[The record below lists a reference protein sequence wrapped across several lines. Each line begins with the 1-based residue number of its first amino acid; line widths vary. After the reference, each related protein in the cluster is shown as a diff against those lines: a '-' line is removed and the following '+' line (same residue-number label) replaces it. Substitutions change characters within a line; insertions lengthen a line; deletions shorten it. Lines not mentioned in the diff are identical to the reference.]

1 MKVELI
7 KTEGNKVSFKLTVDN
22 DKFESAIVKAYNK
35 NKGKYNIPG
44 FRKGKAPRK
53 IIEANYGKGVFYS
66 DAIDILFPEVYP
78 SAIDELKID
87 PIDMP
92 SIDIE
97 EISKDNGLVILVDVE
112 VKPTFELGE
121 YKGVEVEKVEETVNE
136 DVVTAKLEEMR
147 EKASRL
153 VSVEREIV
161 NGDTANIDFE
171 GFDGEVA
178 FEGGKGENYDLV
190 IGSGSFIPGFE
201 EQLVGKKVGEE
212 VEVNVTFPEE
222 YHAENLAG
230 KPVVFKVKVN
240 DVKVKELPELNDEF
254 AADTTEFNTLEELTA
269 DVRAKAEAD
278 GEVAFEGG
286 KGENYDL
293 VIGSGSFI
301 PGFEEQLV
309 GKKVGEEVEVNVT
322 FPEEYHA
329 ENLAGKPV
337 VFKVKV
343 NDVKVKELPELND
356 EFAADTTEFNTL
368 EELTADVRAKAE
380 AEVAE
385 AAKNELRNRVIEKV
399 VENTTV
405 EVPEAMVKN
414 EIENQLMELNYQLQ
428 YQGFGMEQ
436 FLQMTGK
443 TMEEFKAEF
452 TTNRR
457 EEAVKNVK
465 TSLVIEAIAKAEGVE
480 VSEEE
485 VNAEVEKMAAAYN
498 MTVEQVKEA
507 LRPNDLKDM
516 EGQLKIRKT
525 IDLLVDSAKI
535 A

>member
-7 KTEGNKVSFKLTVDN
+7 KQEGNKVSFKLTVDN
-22 DKFESAIVKAYNK
+22 DKFESAVVKAYNK

-53 IIEANYGKGVFYS
+53 VIETHYGKGVFYS
-66 DAIDILFPEVYP
+66 DAIDIVFPEVYP
-78 SAIDELKID
+78 AAIDELKID
-87 PIDMP
+87 PIEVP
-92 SIDIE
+92 SIDVE
-97 EISKDNGLVILVDVE
+97 EISKDNGLVLLVDVE
-112 VKPTFELGE
+112 VKPEFQLGD
-121 YKGVEVEKVEETVNE
+121 YKGVEVEKVEDTLNE
-136 DVVTAKLEEMR
+136 DVVNAKLEEMR
-147 EKASRL
+147 EKNSRL
-153 VSVEREIV
+153 VSVEREIA

-201 EQLVGKKVGEE
+201 DQLVGKKAGEE

-254 AADTTEFNTLEELTA
+254 AADTTEFNTLEELRA

-278 GEVAFEGG
+278 
-286 KGENYDL
+286 
-293 VIGSGSFI
+293 
-301 PGFEEQLV
+301 
-309 GKKVGEEVEVNVT
+309 
-322 FPEEYHA
+322 
-329 ENLAGKPV
+329 
-337 VFKVKV
+337 
-343 NDVKVKELPELND
+343 
-356 EFAADTTEFNTL
+356 
-368 EELTADVRAKAE
+368 AK
-380 AEVAE
+380 E

-399 VENTTV
+399 VANTEV
-405 EVPEAMVKN
+405 EVPEAMIKH
-414 EIENQLMELNYQLQ
+414 EIENQMMELNYQLQ

-452 TTNRR
+452 AASRR
-457 EEAVKNVK
+457 EEALRNVK
-465 TSLVIEAIAKAEGVE
+465 TSLVIEAIAKAENVE

-485 VNAEVEKMAAAYN
+485 VNSEVQKMADAYK

-525 IDLLVDSAKI
+525 IDLLVENAKI

>member
-7 KTEGNKVSFKLTVDN
+7 KQEGTKVSFKLTVDN
-22 DKFESAIVKAYNK
+22 EKFESAIVKAYNK

-53 IIEANYGKGVFYS
+53 VIETHYGKGVFYS
-66 DAIDILFPEVYP
+66 DAIDIVVPEVYP
-78 SAIDELKID
+78 AAIDELKID

-92 SIDIE
+92 SIDVE
-97 EISKDNGLVILVDVE
+97 EISKDNGLVLLVDVE
-112 VKPTFELGE
+112 VKPEFQLGD
-121 YKGVEVEKVEETVNE
+121 YKGVEVEKVDETVNE
-136 DVVTAKLEEMR
+136 DVVNAKLDEMR
-147 EKASRL
+147 EKGSRL
-153 VSVEREIV
+153 VSVEREIA

-201 EQLVGKKVGEE
+201 DQLVGKKAGEE

-254 AADTTEFNTLEELTA
+254 AADTTEFNTLEELRA

-278 GEVAFEGG
+278 
-286 KGENYDL
+286 
-293 VIGSGSFI
+293 
-301 PGFEEQLV
+301 
-309 GKKVGEEVEVNVT
+309 
-322 FPEEYHA
+322 
-329 ENLAGKPV
+329 
-337 VFKVKV
+337 
-343 NDVKVKELPELND
+343 
-356 EFAADTTEFNTL
+356 
-368 EELTADVRAKAE
+368 AK
-380 AEVAE
+380 E

-399 VENTTV
+399 VANTEV
-405 EVPEAMVKN
+405 EVPEAMIKH
-414 EIENQLMELNYQLQ
+414 EIENQMMELNYQLQ

-452 TTNRR
+452 AASRR
-457 EEAVKNVK
+457 EEALRNVK

-480 VSEEE
+480 VNEEE
-485 VNAEVEKMAAAYN
+485 VNAEVQKMADAYN
-498 MTVEQVKEA
+498 MTVEQVKGA
-507 LRPNDLKDM
+507 LRATDLKDM

-525 IDLLVDSAKI
+525 IDLLVENAKI

>member
-7 KTEGNKVSFKLTVDN
+7 KQEGNKVSFKLTVDN
-22 DKFESAIVKAYNK
+22 DKFESAVVKAYNK

-53 IIEANYGKGVFYS
+53 VIETHYGKGVFYS
-66 DAIDILFPEVYP
+66 DAIDLVFPEVYP
-78 SAIDELKID
+78 AAIDELKID

-92 SIDIE
+92 SIDVE
-97 EISKDNGLVILVDVE
+97 EISKENGLVLLVDVE
-112 VKPTFELGE
+112 VKPEFQLGE
-121 YKGVEVEKVEETVNE
+121 YKGVEVEKVEETLNE
-136 DVVTAKLEEMR
+136 DVVNAKLEEMR
-147 EKASRL
+147 EKNSRL
-153 VSVEREIV
+153 VSVEREIA

-178 FEGGKGENYDLV
+178 FEGGKGENYNLV

-201 EQLVGKKVGEE
+201 EQLVGKKAGEE

-254 AADTTEFNTLEELTA
+254 AADTTEFNTLEELRA

-278 GEVAFEGG
+278 
-286 KGENYDL
+286 
-293 VIGSGSFI
+293 
-301 PGFEEQLV
+301 
-309 GKKVGEEVEVNVT
+309 
-322 FPEEYHA
+322 
-329 ENLAGKPV
+329 
-337 VFKVKV
+337 
-343 NDVKVKELPELND
+343 
-356 EFAADTTEFNTL
+356 
-368 EELTADVRAKAE
+368 AK
-380 AEVAE
+380 E

-399 VENTTV
+399 VANTEV
-405 EVPEAMVKN
+405 EVPEAMIKH
-414 EIENQLMELNYQLQ
+414 EIENQMMELNYQLQ

-436 FLQMTGK
+436 FLKMTGK

-452 TTNRR
+452 AASRR
-457 EEAVKNVK
+457 EEALRNVK

-480 VSEEE
+480 VNEEE
-485 VNAEVEKMAAAYN
+485 VNAEVQKMADAYN
-498 MTVEQVKEA
+498 MTVEQVKGA
-507 LRPNDLKDM
+507 LRATDLKDM

-525 IDLLVDSAKI
+525 IDLLVENAKI

>member
-7 KTEGNKVSFKLTVDN
+7 KQEGTKVSFKLTVDN
-22 DKFESAIVKAYNK
+22 EKFESAIVKAYNK

-53 IIEANYGKGVFYS
+53 VIETHYGKGVFYS
-66 DAIDILFPEVYP
+66 DAIDIVFPEVYP
-78 SAIDELKID
+78 AAIDELKID

-92 SIDIE
+92 SIDVE
-97 EISKDNGLVILVDVE
+97 EISKDNGLVLLVDVE
-112 VKPTFELGE
+112 VKPEFQLGD
-121 YKGVEVEKVEETVNE
+121 YKGVEVEKVDETVNE
-136 DVVTAKLEEMR
+136 DVVNAKLDEMR
-147 EKASRL
+147 EKGSRL
-153 VSVEREIV
+153 VSVEREIA

-178 FEGGKGENYDLV
+178 FEGGKGEKYDLV

-201 EQLVGKKVGEE
+201 DQLVGKKAGEE

-254 AADTTEFNTLEELTA
+254 AADTTEFNTLEELRA

-278 GEVAFEGG
+278 
-286 KGENYDL
+286 
-293 VIGSGSFI
+293 
-301 PGFEEQLV
+301 
-309 GKKVGEEVEVNVT
+309 
-322 FPEEYHA
+322 
-329 ENLAGKPV
+329 
-337 VFKVKV
+337 
-343 NDVKVKELPELND
+343 
-356 EFAADTTEFNTL
+356 
-368 EELTADVRAKAE
+368 AK
-380 AEVAE
+380 E

-399 VENTTV
+399 VANTEV
-405 EVPEAMVKN
+405 EVPEAMVKH
-414 EIENQLMELNYQLQ
+414 EIDNQMMELNYQLQ

-452 TTNRR
+452 AASRR
-457 EEAVKNVK
+457 EEALRNVK

-480 VSEEE
+480 VNEEE
-485 VNAEVEKMAAAYN
+485 VNAEVQKMADAYN
-498 MTVEQVKEA
+498 MTVEQVKGA
-507 LRPNDLKDM
+507 LRATDLKDM

-525 IDLLVDSAKI
+525 IDLLVENAKI

>member
-53 IIEANYGKGVFYS
+53 IIETNYGKGVFYS

-87 PIDMP
+87 PIDAP

-97 EISKDNGLVILVDVE
+97 EISKDNGLVILIDVE
-112 VKPTFELGE
+112 VKPSFELGE
-121 YKGVEVEKVEETVNE
+121 YKGVEVEKVEETINE
-136 DVVTAKLEEMR
+136 DAVTAKLEEMR
-147 EKASRL
+147 EKGSRL
-153 VSVEREIV
+153 VSVEREIA
-161 NGDTANIDFE
+161 NGDTVNIDFE

-212 VEVNVTFPEE
+212 LEVNVTFPEE

-269 DVRAKAEAD
+269 DVKAKVEAEA
-278 GEVAFEGG
+278 
-286 KGENYDL
+286 
-293 VIGSGSFI
+293 
-301 PGFEEQLV
+301 
-309 GKKVGEEVEVNVT
+309 
-322 FPEEYHA
+322 
-329 ENLAGKPV
+329 
-337 VFKVKV
+337 
-343 NDVKVKELPELND
+343 
-356 EFAADTTEFNTL
+356 
-368 EELTADVRAKAE
+368 
-380 AEVAE
+380 AE

-399 VENTTV
+399 VANTEV

-414 EIENQLMELNYQLQ
+414 EIENQMMELNYQLQ

-452 TTNRR
+452 TANRR
-457 EEAVKNVK
+457 DEAVKNVK
-465 TSLVIEAIAKAEGVE
+465 TSLVIEAIAKAEDVQ

-485 VNAEVEKMAAAYN
+485 VDAEVQKMAEAYN

-507 LRPNDLKDM
+507 LRPTDLKDM

>member
-53 IIEANYGKGVFYS
+53 IIETNYGKGVFYS

-153 VSVEREIV
+153 VSVEREIA

-278 GEVAFEGG
+278 A
-286 KGENYDL
+286 
-293 VIGSGSFI
+293 
-301 PGFEEQLV
+301 
-309 GKKVGEEVEVNVT
+309 
-322 FPEEYHA
+322 
-329 ENLAGKPV
+329 
-337 VFKVKV
+337 
-343 NDVKVKELPELND
+343 
-356 EFAADTTEFNTL
+356 
-368 EELTADVRAKAE
+368 
-380 AEVAE
+380 AE

-405 EVPEAMVKN
+405 EVPEAMIKN

>member
-7 KTEGNKVSFKLTVDN
+7 KQEGTKVSFKLIVDN
-22 DKFESAIVKAYNK
+22 EKFESAIVKAYNK

-53 IIEANYGKGVFYS
+53 VIETHYGKGVFYS
-66 DAIDILFPEVYP
+66 DAIDIVFPEVYP
-78 SAIDELKID
+78 AAIDELKID

-92 SIDIE
+92 SIDVE
-97 EISKDNGLVILVDVE
+97 EISKDNGLVLLVDVE
-112 VKPTFELGE
+112 VKPEFQLGD
-121 YKGVEVEKVEETVNE
+121 YKGVEVEKVDETVNE
-136 DVVTAKLEEMR
+136 DVVNAKLDEMR
-147 EKASRL
+147 EKGSRL
-153 VSVEREIV
+153 VSVEREIA

-171 GFDGEVA
+171 GFDGDVA

-201 EQLVGKKVGEE
+201 DQLVGKKAGEE

-254 AADTTEFNTLEELTA
+254 AADTTEFNTLEELRA

-278 GEVAFEGG
+278 
-286 KGENYDL
+286 
-293 VIGSGSFI
+293 
-301 PGFEEQLV
+301 
-309 GKKVGEEVEVNVT
+309 
-322 FPEEYHA
+322 
-329 ENLAGKPV
+329 
-337 VFKVKV
+337 
-343 NDVKVKELPELND
+343 
-356 EFAADTTEFNTL
+356 
-368 EELTADVRAKAE
+368 AK
-380 AEVAE
+380 E

-399 VENTTV
+399 VANTEV
-405 EVPEAMVKN
+405 EVPEAMIKH
-414 EIENQLMELNYQLQ
+414 EIENQMMELNYQLQ

-443 TMEEFKAEF
+443 TMEEFKSEF
-452 TTNRR
+452 AASRR
-457 EEAVKNVK
+457 EEAVRNVK

-480 VSEEE
+480 VNEEE
-485 VNAEVEKMAAAYN
+485 VNAEVQKMADAYK
-498 MTVEQVKEA
+498 MTAEQVKEA

-525 IDLLVDSAKI
+525 IDLLVENAKI

>member
-53 IIEANYGKGVFYS
+53 IIETNYGKGVFYS

-87 PIDMP
+87 PIDAP

-112 VKPTFELGE
+112 VKPSFELGE
-121 YKGVEVEKVEETVNE
+121 YKGVEVEKVEETINE
-136 DVVTAKLEEMR
+136 DAVTAKLEEMR
-147 EKASRL
+147 EKGSRL
-153 VSVEREIV
+153 VSVEREIA
-161 NGDTANIDFE
+161 NGDTVNIDFE

-178 FEGGKGENYDLV
+178 FEGGKGENYELV

-212 VEVNVTFPEE
+212 LEVNVTFPEE

-269 DVRAKAEAD
+269 DVKAKVEAEA
-278 GEVAFEGG
+278 
-286 KGENYDL
+286 
-293 VIGSGSFI
+293 
-301 PGFEEQLV
+301 
-309 GKKVGEEVEVNVT
+309 
-322 FPEEYHA
+322 
-329 ENLAGKPV
+329 
-337 VFKVKV
+337 
-343 NDVKVKELPELND
+343 
-356 EFAADTTEFNTL
+356 
-368 EELTADVRAKAE
+368 
-380 AEVAE
+380 AE

-399 VENTTV
+399 VANTEV

-414 EIENQLMELNYQLQ
+414 EIENQMMELNYQLQ

-452 TTNRR
+452 TANRR
-457 EEAVKNVK
+457 DEAVKNVK
-465 TSLVIEAIAKAEGVE
+465 TSLVIEAIAKAEDVQ
-480 VSEEE
+480 VNEEE
-485 VNAEVEKMAAAYN
+485 VDAEVQKMAEAYN

-507 LRPNDLKDM
+507 LRPTDLKDM

>member
-147 EKASRL
+147 EKSSRL
-153 VSVEREIV
+153 VSVEREIA

-171 GFDGEVA
+171 GFDGDVA

-201 EQLVGKKVGEE
+201 EQLVGKKAGEE

-254 AADTTEFNTLEELTA
+254 AADTTEFNTLEELRA

-278 GEVAFEGG
+278 A
-286 KGENYDL
+286 
-293 VIGSGSFI
+293 
-301 PGFEEQLV
+301 
-309 GKKVGEEVEVNVT
+309 
-322 FPEEYHA
+322 
-329 ENLAGKPV
+329 
-337 VFKVKV
+337 
-343 NDVKVKELPELND
+343 
-356 EFAADTTEFNTL
+356 
-368 EELTADVRAKAE
+368 
-380 AEVAE
+380 AEV
-385 AAKNELRNRVIEKV
+385 AKNELRNRVIEKV

-405 EVPEAMVKN
+405 EVPEVMVKH
-414 EIENQLMELNYQLQ
+414 EIENQMMELNYQLQ

-485 VNAEVEKMAAAYN
+485 VNAEVEKMATAYN

>member
-7 KTEGNKVSFKLTVDN
+7 KQEGTKVSFKLTVDN
-22 DKFESAIVKAYNK
+22 EKFESAIVKAYNK

-53 IIEANYGKGVFYS
+53 VIETHYGKGVFYS
-66 DAIDILFPEVYP
+66 DAIDIVFPEVYP
-78 SAIDELKID
+78 AAIDELKID

-92 SIDIE
+92 SIDVE
-97 EISKDNGLVILVDVE
+97 EISKDNGLVLLVDVE
-112 VKPTFELGE
+112 VKPEFQLGD
-121 YKGVEVEKVEETVNE
+121 YKGVEVEKVDETVNE
-136 DVVTAKLEEMR
+136 DVVNAKLDEMR
-147 EKASRL
+147 EKGSRL
-153 VSVEREIV
+153 VSVEREIA

-201 EQLVGKKVGEE
+201 DQLVGKKAGEE

-254 AADTTEFNTLEELTA
+254 AADTTEFNTLEELRA

-278 GEVAFEGG
+278 
-286 KGENYDL
+286 
-293 VIGSGSFI
+293 
-301 PGFEEQLV
+301 
-309 GKKVGEEVEVNVT
+309 
-322 FPEEYHA
+322 
-329 ENLAGKPV
+329 
-337 VFKVKV
+337 
-343 NDVKVKELPELND
+343 
-356 EFAADTTEFNTL
+356 
-368 EELTADVRAKAE
+368 AK
-380 AEVAE
+380 E

-399 VENTTV
+399 VANTEV
-405 EVPEAMVKN
+405 EVPEAMIKH
-414 EIENQLMELNYQLQ
+414 EIENQMMELNYQLQ

-436 FLQMTGK
+436 FLKMTGK

-452 TTNRR
+452 AASRR
-457 EEAVKNVK
+457 EEALRNVK

-480 VSEEE
+480 VNEEE
-485 VNAEVEKMAAAYN
+485 VNAEVQKMADAYN
-498 MTVEQVKEA
+498 MTVEQVKGA
-507 LRPNDLKDM
+507 LRATDLKDM

-525 IDLLVDSAKI
+525 IDLLVENAKL

>member
-7 KTEGNKVSFKLTVDN
+7 KQEGTKVSFKLTVDN
-22 DKFESAIVKAYNK
+22 EKFESAIVKAYNK

-53 IIEANYGKGVFYS
+53 VIETHYGKGVFYS
-66 DAIDILFPEVYP
+66 DAIDIVFPEVYP
-78 SAIDELKID
+78 AAIDELKID

-92 SIDIE
+92 SIDVE
-97 EISKDNGLVILVDVE
+97 EISKDNGLVLLVDVE
-112 VKPTFELGE
+112 VKPEFQLGD
-121 YKGVEVEKVEETVNE
+121 YKGVEVEKVDETVNE
-136 DVVTAKLEEMR
+136 DVVNAKLDEMR
-147 EKASRL
+147 EKGSRL
-153 VSVEREIV
+153 VSVEREIA

-201 EQLVGKKVGEE
+201 DQLVGKKAGEE

-254 AADTTEFNTLEELTA
+254 AADTTEFNTLEELRA

-278 GEVAFEGG
+278 
-286 KGENYDL
+286 
-293 VIGSGSFI
+293 
-301 PGFEEQLV
+301 
-309 GKKVGEEVEVNVT
+309 
-322 FPEEYHA
+322 
-329 ENLAGKPV
+329 
-337 VFKVKV
+337 
-343 NDVKVKELPELND
+343 
-356 EFAADTTEFNTL
+356 
-368 EELTADVRAKAE
+368 AK
-380 AEVAE
+380 E

-399 VENTTV
+399 VANTEV
-405 EVPEAMVKN
+405 EVPEAMIKH
-414 EIENQLMELNYQLQ
+414 EIENQMMELNYQLQ

-436 FLQMTGK
+436 FLKMTGK

-452 TTNRR
+452 AASRR
-457 EEAVKNVK
+457 EEALRNVK

-480 VSEEE
+480 VNEEE
-485 VNAEVEKMAAAYN
+485 VNAEVQKMADAYN
-498 MTVEQVKEA
+498 MTVEQVKGA
-507 LRPNDLKDM
+507 LRATDLKDM

-525 IDLLVDSAKI
+525 IDLLVENAKI
-535 A
+535 S

>member
-7 KTEGNKVSFKLTVDN
+7 KQEGTKVSFKLTVDN
-22 DKFESAIVKAYNK
+22 EKFESAIVKAYNK

-53 IIEANYGKGVFYS
+53 VIETHYGKGVFYS
-66 DAIDILFPEVYP
+66 DAIDIVFPEVYP

-92 SIDIE
+92 SIDVE
-97 EISKDNGLVILVDVE
+97 EISKDNGLVLLVDVE
-112 VKPTFELGE
+112 VKPEFQLGD
-121 YKGVEVEKVEETVNE
+121 YKGVEVEKVDETVNE
-136 DVVTAKLEEMR
+136 DVVNAKLDEMR
-147 EKASRL
+147 EKGSRL
-153 VSVEREIV
+153 VSVEREIA
-161 NGDTANIDFE
+161 NGATANIDFE

-201 EQLVGKKVGEE
+201 DQLVGKKAGEE

-254 AADTTEFNTLEELTA
+254 AADTTEFNTLEELRA

-278 GEVAFEGG
+278 
-286 KGENYDL
+286 
-293 VIGSGSFI
+293 
-301 PGFEEQLV
+301 
-309 GKKVGEEVEVNVT
+309 
-322 FPEEYHA
+322 
-329 ENLAGKPV
+329 
-337 VFKVKV
+337 
-343 NDVKVKELPELND
+343 
-356 EFAADTTEFNTL
+356 
-368 EELTADVRAKAE
+368 AK
-380 AEVAE
+380 E

-399 VENTTV
+399 VANTEV
-405 EVPEAMVKN
+405 EVPEAMIKH
-414 EIENQLMELNYQLQ
+414 EIENQMMELNYQLQ

-436 FLQMTGK
+436 FLKMTGK

-452 TTNRR
+452 AASRR
-457 EEAVKNVK
+457 EEALRNVK

-480 VSEEE
+480 VNEEE
-485 VNAEVEKMAAAYN
+485 VNAEVQKMADAYN
-498 MTVEQVKEA
+498 MTVEQVKGA
-507 LRPNDLKDM
+507 LRATDLKDM

-525 IDLLVDSAKI
+525 IDLLVENAKI

>member
-7 KTEGNKVSFKLTVDN
+7 KQEGNKVSFKLTVDN
-22 DKFESAIVKAYNK
+22 DKFESAVVKAYNK

-53 IIEANYGKGVFYS
+53 VIETHYGKGVFYS
-66 DAIDILFPEVYP
+66 DAIDLVFPEVYP
-78 SAIDELKID
+78 AAIDELKID

-92 SIDIE
+92 SIDVE
-97 EISKDNGLVILVDVE
+97 EISKENGLVLLVDVE
-112 VKPTFELGE
+112 VKPEFQLGE
-121 YKGVEVEKVEETVNE
+121 YKGVEVEKVEETLNE
-136 DVVTAKLEEMR
+136 DVVNAKLEEMR
-147 EKASRL
+147 EKNSRL
-153 VSVEREIV
+153 VSVEREIA

-201 EQLVGKKVGEE
+201 DQLVGKKAGEE

-254 AADTTEFNTLEELTA
+254 AADTTEFNTLEELRA

-278 GEVAFEGG
+278 
-286 KGENYDL
+286 
-293 VIGSGSFI
+293 
-301 PGFEEQLV
+301 
-309 GKKVGEEVEVNVT
+309 
-322 FPEEYHA
+322 
-329 ENLAGKPV
+329 
-337 VFKVKV
+337 
-343 NDVKVKELPELND
+343 
-356 EFAADTTEFNTL
+356 
-368 EELTADVRAKAE
+368 AK
-380 AEVAE
+380 E

-399 VENTTV
+399 VANTEV
-405 EVPEAMVKN
+405 EVPEAMIKH
-414 EIENQLMELNYQLQ
+414 EIENQMMELNYQLQ

-452 TTNRR
+452 AASRR
-457 EEAVKNVK
+457 EEALRNVK

-480 VSEEE
+480 VNEEE
-485 VNAEVEKMAAAYN
+485 VNAEVQKMADAYN
-498 MTVEQVKEA
+498 MTVEQVKGA
-507 LRPNDLKDM
+507 LRATDLKDM

-525 IDLLVDSAKI
+525 IDLLVENAKI

>member
-53 IIEANYGKGVFYS
+53 VIETHYGKGVFYS
-66 DAIDILFPEVYP
+66 DAIDIVFPEVYP

-92 SIDIE
+92 SIDVE

-112 VKPTFELGE
+112 VKPSFELGE
-121 YKGVEVEKVEETVNE
+121 YKGVEVEKVEETLNEEVVN
-136 DVVTAKLEEMR
+136 AKLEEMR

-153 VSVEREIV
+153 VSVEREIA

-171 GFDGEVA
+171 GFDGDVA

-201 EQLVGKKVGEE
+201 EQLVGKKAGEE

-254 AADTTEFNTLEELTA
+254 AADTTEFNTLEELRA

-278 GEVAFEGG
+278 A
-286 KGENYDL
+286 
-293 VIGSGSFI
+293 
-301 PGFEEQLV
+301 
-309 GKKVGEEVEVNVT
+309 
-322 FPEEYHA
+322 
-329 ENLAGKPV
+329 
-337 VFKVKV
+337 
-343 NDVKVKELPELND
+343 
-356 EFAADTTEFNTL
+356 
-368 EELTADVRAKAE
+368 
-380 AEVAE
+380 AE

-399 VENTTV
+399 VENTEV
-405 EVPEAMVKN
+405 EVPEAMVKH
-414 EIENQLMELNYQLQ
+414 EIENQMMELNYQLQ

-452 TTNRR
+452 ASSRR
-457 EEAVKNVK
+457 EEAVRNVK

-485 VNAEVEKMAAAYN
+485 VNAEVQKMAEAYN
-498 MTVEQVKEA
+498 MTAEQVKEA
-507 LRPNDLKDM
+507 LRPTDLKDM

-525 IDLLVDSAKI
+525 IDLLVDNAKI

>member
-7 KTEGNKVSFKLTVDN
+7 KQEGTKVSFKLTVDN
-22 DKFESAIVKAYNK
+22 EKFESAIVKAYNK

-53 IIEANYGKGVFYS
+53 VIETHYGKGVFYS
-66 DAIDILFPEVYP
+66 DAIDIVFPEGYP
-78 SAIDELKID
+78 AAIDELKID

-92 SIDIE
+92 SIDVE
-97 EISKDNGLVILVDVE
+97 EISKDNGLVLLVDVE
-112 VKPTFELGE
+112 VKPEFQLGD
-121 YKGVEVEKVEETVNE
+121 YKGVEVEKVDETVNE
-136 DVVTAKLEEMR
+136 DVVNAKLDEMR
-147 EKASRL
+147 EKGSRL
-153 VSVEREIV
+153 VSVEREIA

-201 EQLVGKKVGEE
+201 DQLVGKKAGEE

-254 AADTTEFNTLEELTA
+254 AADTTEFNTLEELRA

-278 GEVAFEGG
+278 
-286 KGENYDL
+286 
-293 VIGSGSFI
+293 
-301 PGFEEQLV
+301 
-309 GKKVGEEVEVNVT
+309 
-322 FPEEYHA
+322 
-329 ENLAGKPV
+329 
-337 VFKVKV
+337 
-343 NDVKVKELPELND
+343 
-356 EFAADTTEFNTL
+356 
-368 EELTADVRAKAE
+368 AK
-380 AEVAE
+380 E

-399 VENTTV
+399 VANTEV
-405 EVPEAMVKN
+405 EVPEAMIKH
-414 EIENQLMELNYQLQ
+414 EIENQMMELNYQLQ

-436 FLQMTGK
+436 FLKMTGK

-452 TTNRR
+452 AASRR
-457 EEAVKNVK
+457 EEALRNVK

-480 VSEEE
+480 VNEEE
-485 VNAEVEKMAAAYN
+485 VNAEVQKMADAYN
-498 MTVEQVKEA
+498 MTVEQVKGA
-507 LRPNDLKDM
+507 LRATDLKDM

-525 IDLLVDSAKI
+525 IDLLVENAKI

>member
-7 KTEGNKVSFKLTVDN
+7 KQEGTKVSFKLTVDN
-22 DKFESAIVKAYNK
+22 EKFESAIVKAYNK

-53 IIEANYGKGVFYS
+53 VIETHYGKGVFYS
-66 DAIDILFPEVYP
+66 DAIDIVFPEVYP
-78 SAIDELKID
+78 AAIDELKIE
-87 PIDMP
+87 PIEVP
-92 SIDIE
+92 SIDVE
-97 EISKDNGLVILVDVE
+97 EISKDNGLVLLVDVE
-112 VKPTFELGE
+112 VKPEFQLGD
-121 YKGVEVEKVEETVNE
+121 YKGVEVEKVDETVNE
-136 DVVTAKLEEMR
+136 DVVNAKLDEMR
-147 EKASRL
+147 EKGSRL
-153 VSVEREIV
+153 VSVEREIA

-201 EQLVGKKVGEE
+201 DQLVGKKAGEE

-254 AADTTEFNTLEELTA
+254 AADTTEFNTLEELRA

-278 GEVAFEGG
+278 
-286 KGENYDL
+286 
-293 VIGSGSFI
+293 
-301 PGFEEQLV
+301 
-309 GKKVGEEVEVNVT
+309 
-322 FPEEYHA
+322 
-329 ENLAGKPV
+329 
-337 VFKVKV
+337 
-343 NDVKVKELPELND
+343 
-356 EFAADTTEFNTL
+356 
-368 EELTADVRAKAE
+368 AK
-380 AEVAE
+380 E

-399 VENTTV
+399 VANTEV
-405 EVPEAMVKN
+405 EVPEAMIKH
-414 EIENQLMELNYQLQ
+414 EIENQMMELNYQLQ

-452 TTNRR
+452 AASRR
-457 EEAVKNVK
+457 EEALRNVK

-480 VSEEE
+480 VNEEE
-485 VNAEVEKMAAAYN
+485 VNAEVQKMADAYN
-498 MTVEQVKEA
+498 MTVEQVKGA
-507 LRPNDLKDM
+507 LRATDLKDM

-525 IDLLVDSAKI
+525 IDLLVENAKI

>member
-7 KTEGNKVSFKLTVDN
+7 KQEGTKVSFKLTVDN
-22 DKFESAIVKAYNK
+22 EKFESAIVKAYNK

-53 IIEANYGKGVFYS
+53 VIETHYGKGVFYS
-66 DAIDILFPEVYP
+66 DAIDIVFPEVYP
-78 SAIDELKID
+78 AAIDELKID

-92 SIDIE
+92 SIDVE
-97 EISKDNGLVILVDVE
+97 EISKDNGLVLLVDVE
-112 VKPTFELGE
+112 VKPEFQLGD
-121 YKGVEVEKVEETVNE
+121 YKGVEVEKVDETVNE
-136 DVVTAKLEEMR
+136 DVVNAKLDEMR
-147 EKASRL
+147 EKGSRL
-153 VSVEREIV
+153 VSVEREIA

-201 EQLVGKKVGEE
+201 DQLVGKKAGEE

-254 AADTTEFNTLEELTA
+254 AADTTEFNTLEELRA

-278 GEVAFEGG
+278 
-286 KGENYDL
+286 
-293 VIGSGSFI
+293 
-301 PGFEEQLV
+301 
-309 GKKVGEEVEVNVT
+309 
-322 FPEEYHA
+322 
-329 ENLAGKPV
+329 
-337 VFKVKV
+337 
-343 NDVKVKELPELND
+343 
-356 EFAADTTEFNTL
+356 
-368 EELTADVRAKAE
+368 AK
-380 AEVAE
+380 E

-399 VENTTV
+399 VANTEV
-405 EVPEAMVKN
+405 EVPEAMIKH
-414 EIENQLMELNYQLQ
+414 EIENQMMELNYQLQ

-443 TMEEFKAEF
+443 TMDEFKAEF
-452 TTNRR
+452 TASRR
-457 EEAVKNVK
+457 EEALRNVK

-480 VSEEE
+480 VNEEE
-485 VNAEVEKMAAAYN
+485 VNAEVQKMADAYN
-498 MTVEQVKEA
+498 MTVEQVKGA
-507 LRPNDLKDM
+507 LRATDLKDM

-525 IDLLVDSAKI
+525 IDLLVENAKI

>member
-53 IIEANYGKGVFYS
+53 IIETNYGKGVFYS

-87 PIDMP
+87 PIDAP

-112 VKPTFELGE
+112 VKPSFELGE

-136 DVVTAKLEEMR
+136 DAVTAKLEEMR
-147 EKASRL
+147 EKGSRL
-153 VSVEREIV
+153 VSVEREIA

-212 VEVNVTFPEE
+212 LEVNVTFPEE

-269 DVRAKAEAD
+269 DVRAKVEAD
-278 GEVAFEGG
+278 A
-286 KGENYDL
+286 
-293 VIGSGSFI
+293 
-301 PGFEEQLV
+301 
-309 GKKVGEEVEVNVT
+309 
-322 FPEEYHA
+322 
-329 ENLAGKPV
+329 
-337 VFKVKV
+337 
-343 NDVKVKELPELND
+343 
-356 EFAADTTEFNTL
+356 
-368 EELTADVRAKAE
+368 
-380 AEVAE
+380 AE

-399 VENTTV
+399 VANTEV

-414 EIENQLMELNYQLQ
+414 EIENQMMELNYQLQ

-452 TTNRR
+452 TANRR
-457 EEAVKNVK
+457 DEAVRNVK
-465 TSLVIEAIAKAEGVE
+465 TSLVIEAIAKAEDVQ

-485 VNAEVEKMAAAYN
+485 VDSEVAKMAESYN
-498 MTVEQVKEA
+498 MTAEQVKEA
-507 LRPNDLKDM
+507 LRPTDLKDM

>member
-7 KTEGNKVSFKLTVDN
+7 KQEGTKVSFKLTVDN
-22 DKFESAIVKAYNK
+22 EKFESAIVKAYNK

-53 IIEANYGKGVFYS
+53 VIETHYGKGVFYS
-66 DAIDILFPEVYP
+66 DAIDIVFPEVYP

-92 SIDIE
+92 SIDVE
-97 EISKDNGLVILVDVE
+97 EISKDNGLVLLVDVE
-112 VKPTFELGE
+112 VKPEFQLGD
-121 YKGVEVEKVEETVNE
+121 YKGVEVEKVDETVNE
-136 DVVTAKLEEMR
+136 DVVNAKLDEMR
-147 EKASRL
+147 EKGSRL
-153 VSVEREIV
+153 ISVEREIA

-201 EQLVGKKVGEE
+201 DQLVGKKAGEE

-254 AADTTEFNTLEELTA
+254 AADTTEFNTLEELRA

-278 GEVAFEGG
+278 
-286 KGENYDL
+286 
-293 VIGSGSFI
+293 
-301 PGFEEQLV
+301 
-309 GKKVGEEVEVNVT
+309 
-322 FPEEYHA
+322 
-329 ENLAGKPV
+329 
-337 VFKVKV
+337 
-343 NDVKVKELPELND
+343 
-356 EFAADTTEFNTL
+356 
-368 EELTADVRAKAE
+368 AK
-380 AEVAE
+380 E

-399 VENTTV
+399 VANTEV
-405 EVPEAMVKN
+405 EVPEAMIKH
-414 EIENQLMELNYQLQ
+414 EIENQMMELNYQLQ

-436 FLQMTGK
+436 FLKMTGK

-452 TTNRR
+452 AASRR
-457 EEAVKNVK
+457 EEALRNVK

-480 VSEEE
+480 VNEEE
-485 VNAEVEKMAAAYN
+485 VNAEVQKMADAYN
-498 MTVEQVKEA
+498 MTVEQVKGA
-507 LRPNDLKDM
+507 LRATDLKDM

-525 IDLLVDSAKI
+525 IDLLVENAKI

>member
-7 KTEGNKVSFKLTVDN
+7 KQEGTKVSFKLTVDN
-22 DKFESAIVKAYNK
+22 EKFESAIVKAYNK

-53 IIEANYGKGVFYS
+53 VIETHYGKGVFYS
-66 DAIDILFPEVYP
+66 DAIDIVFPEVYP
-78 SAIDELKID
+78 AAIDELKID

-92 SIDIE
+92 SIDVE
-97 EISKDNGLVILVDVE
+97 EISKDNGLVLLVDVE
-112 VKPTFELGE
+112 VKPEFQLGD
-121 YKGVEVEKVEETVNE
+121 YKGVEVEKVDETVNE
-136 DVVTAKLEEMR
+136 DVVNAKLDEMR
-147 EKASRL
+147 EKGSRL
-153 VSVEREIV
+153 VSVEREIA

-201 EQLVGKKVGEE
+201 DQLVGKKAGEE

-254 AADTTEFNTLEELTA
+254 AADTTEFNTLEELRA

-278 GEVAFEGG
+278 
-286 KGENYDL
+286 
-293 VIGSGSFI
+293 
-301 PGFEEQLV
+301 
-309 GKKVGEEVEVNVT
+309 
-322 FPEEYHA
+322 
-329 ENLAGKPV
+329 
-337 VFKVKV
+337 
-343 NDVKVKELPELND
+343 
-356 EFAADTTEFNTL
+356 
-368 EELTADVRAKAE
+368 AK
-380 AEVAE
+380 E

-399 VENTTV
+399 VANTEV
-405 EVPEAMVKN
+405 EVPEAMIKH
-414 EIENQLMELNYQLQ
+414 EIDNQLMELNYQLQ

-443 TMEEFKAEF
+443 TMDEFKAEF
-452 TTNRR
+452 TASRR
-457 EEAVKNVK
+457 EEALRNVK

-480 VSEEE
+480 VNEEE
-485 VNAEVEKMAAAYN
+485 VNAEVQKMADAYN
-498 MTVEQVKEA
+498 MTVEQVKGA
-507 LRPNDLKDM
+507 LRATDLKDM

-525 IDLLVDSAKI
+525 IDLLVENAKI

>member
-53 IIEANYGKGVFYS
+53 IIETNYGKGVFYS

-87 PIDMP
+87 PIDAP

-112 VKPTFELGE
+112 VKPSFELGE
-121 YKGVEVEKVEETVNE
+121 YKGVEVEKVEETINE
-136 DVVTAKLEEMR
+136 DAVTAKLEEMR
-147 EKASRL
+147 EKGSRL
-153 VSVEREIV
+153 VSVEREIA
-161 NGDTANIDFE
+161 NGDTVNIDFE

-212 VEVNVTFPEE
+212 LEVNVTFPEE

-269 DVRAKAEAD
+269 DVKAKVEAEA
-278 GEVAFEGG
+278 
-286 KGENYDL
+286 
-293 VIGSGSFI
+293 
-301 PGFEEQLV
+301 
-309 GKKVGEEVEVNVT
+309 
-322 FPEEYHA
+322 
-329 ENLAGKPV
+329 
-337 VFKVKV
+337 
-343 NDVKVKELPELND
+343 
-356 EFAADTTEFNTL
+356 
-368 EELTADVRAKAE
+368 
-380 AEVAE
+380 AE

-399 VENTTV
+399 VANTEV

-414 EIENQLMELNYQLQ
+414 EIENQMMELNYQLQ

-452 TTNRR
+452 TANRR
-457 EEAVKNVK
+457 DEAVKNVK
-465 TSLVIEAIAKAEGVE
+465 TSLVIEAIAKAEDVQ

-485 VNAEVEKMAAAYN
+485 VGAEVQKMAEAYN

-507 LRPNDLKDM
+507 LRPTDLKDM

>member
-53 IIEANYGKGVFYS
+53 IIEANYGKGVFYE
-66 DAIDILFPEVYP
+66 DAIDIVFPEVYP
-78 SAIDELKID
+78 AAIDELKID

-153 VSVEREIV
+153 VSVEREIA

-278 GEVAFEGG
+278 A
-286 KGENYDL
+286 
-293 VIGSGSFI
+293 
-301 PGFEEQLV
+301 
-309 GKKVGEEVEVNVT
+309 
-322 FPEEYHA
+322 
-329 ENLAGKPV
+329 
-337 VFKVKV
+337 
-343 NDVKVKELPELND
+343 
-356 EFAADTTEFNTL
+356 
-368 EELTADVRAKAE
+368 
-380 AEVAE
+380 AE

-405 EVPEAMVKN
+405 EVPEAMIKN

-525 IDLLVDSAKI
+525 IDLLVENAKI

>member
-7 KTEGNKVSFKLTVDN
+7 KQEGTKVSFKLTVDN
-22 DKFESAIVKAYNK
+22 EKFESAIVKAYNK

-53 IIEANYGKGVFYS
+53 VIETHYGKGVFYS
-66 DAIDILFPEVYP
+66 DAIDIVFPEVYP
-78 SAIDELKID
+78 AAIDELKID

-92 SIDIE
+92 SIDVE
-97 EISKDNGLVILVDVE
+97 EISKDNGLVLFVDVE
-112 VKPTFELGE
+112 VKPEFQLGD
-121 YKGVEVEKVEETVNE
+121 YKGVEVEKVDETVNE
-136 DVVTAKLEEMR
+136 DVVNAKLDEMR
-147 EKASRL
+147 EKGSRL
-153 VSVEREIV
+153 VSVEREIA

-201 EQLVGKKVGEE
+201 DQLVGKKAGEE

-254 AADTTEFNTLEELTA
+254 AADTTEFNTLEELRA

-278 GEVAFEGG
+278 
-286 KGENYDL
+286 
-293 VIGSGSFI
+293 
-301 PGFEEQLV
+301 
-309 GKKVGEEVEVNVT
+309 
-322 FPEEYHA
+322 
-329 ENLAGKPV
+329 
-337 VFKVKV
+337 
-343 NDVKVKELPELND
+343 
-356 EFAADTTEFNTL
+356 
-368 EELTADVRAKAE
+368 AK
-380 AEVAE
+380 E

-399 VENTTV
+399 VANTEV
-405 EVPEAMVKN
+405 EVPEAMIKH
-414 EIENQLMELNYQLQ
+414 EIENQMMELNYQLQ

-436 FLQMTGK
+436 FLKMTGK

-452 TTNRR
+452 AASRR
-457 EEAVKNVK
+457 EEALRNVK

-480 VSEEE
+480 VNEEE
-485 VNAEVEKMAAAYN
+485 VNAEVQKMADAYN
-498 MTVEQVKEA
+498 MTVEQVKGA
-507 LRPNDLKDM
+507 LRATDLKDM

-525 IDLLVDSAKI
+525 IDLLVENAKI

>member
-7 KTEGNKVSFKLTVDN
+7 KQEGTKVSFKLTVDN
-22 DKFESAIVKAYNK
+22 EKFESAIVKAYNK

-53 IIEANYGKGVFYS
+53 VIETHYGKGVFYS
-66 DAIDILFPEVYP
+66 DAIDIVFPEVYP
-78 SAIDELKID
+78 AAIDELKID

-92 SIDIE
+92 SIDVE
-97 EISKDNGLVILVDVE
+97 EISKDNGLVLLVDVE
-112 VKPTFELGE
+112 VKPEFQLGD
-121 YKGVEVEKVEETVNE
+121 YKGVEVEKVDETVNE
-136 DVVTAKLEEMR
+136 DVVNAKLDEMR
-147 EKASRL
+147 EKGSRL
-153 VSVEREIV
+153 VSVEREIA

-201 EQLVGKKVGEE
+201 DQLVGKKAGEE

-254 AADTTEFNTLEELTA
+254 AADTTEFNTLEELRA

-278 GEVAFEGG
+278 
-286 KGENYDL
+286 
-293 VIGSGSFI
+293 
-301 PGFEEQLV
+301 
-309 GKKVGEEVEVNVT
+309 
-322 FPEEYHA
+322 
-329 ENLAGKPV
+329 
-337 VFKVKV
+337 
-343 NDVKVKELPELND
+343 
-356 EFAADTTEFNTL
+356 
-368 EELTADVRAKAE
+368 AK
-380 AEVAE
+380 E

-399 VENTTV
+399 VANTEV
-405 EVPEAMVKN
+405 EVPEAMIKH
-414 EIENQLMELNYQLQ
+414 EIENQMMELNYQLQ

-443 TMEEFKAEF
+443 TIEEFKAEF
-452 TTNRR
+452 AASRR
-457 EEAVKNVK
+457 EEALRNVK

-480 VSEEE
+480 VNEEE
-485 VNAEVEKMAAAYN
+485 VNAEVQKMADAYN
-498 MTVEQVKEA
+498 MTVEQVKGA
-507 LRPNDLKDM
+507 LRATDLKDM

-525 IDLLVDSAKI
+525 IDLLVENAKI

>member
-7 KTEGNKVSFKLTVDN
+7 KQEGNKVSFKLTVDN
-22 DKFESAIVKAYNK
+22 DKFESAVVKAYNK

-53 IIEANYGKGVFYS
+53 VIETHYGKGVFYS
-66 DAIDILFPEVYP
+66 DAIDIVFPEVYP
-78 SAIDELKID
+78 AAIDELKIE
-87 PIDMP
+87 PIEVP
-92 SIDIE
+92 SIDVE
-97 EISKDNGLVILVDVE
+97 EISKDNGLVLLVDVE
-112 VKPTFELGE
+112 VKPEFQLGE

-136 DVVTAKLEEMR
+136 DVVNAKLEEMR
-147 EKASRL
+147 EKNSRL
-153 VSVEREIV
+153 VSVEREIA

-178 FEGGKGENYDLV
+178 FEGGKGEKYDLV

-201 EQLVGKKVGEE
+201 EQLVGKKAGEE

-240 DVKVKELPELNDEF
+240 EVKVKELPELNDEF
-254 AADTTEFNTLEELTA
+254 AADTTEFNTLAELRA
-269 DVRAKAEAD
+269 DVTAKAE
-278 GEVAFEGG
+278 
-286 KGENYDL
+286 
-293 VIGSGSFI
+293 
-301 PGFEEQLV
+301 EES
-309 GKKVGEEVEVNVT
+309 K
-322 FPEEYHA
+322 
-329 ENLAGKPV
+329 
-337 VFKVKV
+337 
-343 NDVKVKELPELND
+343 
-356 EFAADTTEFNTL
+356 
-368 EELTADVRAKAE
+368 
-380 AEVAE
+380 E

-399 VENTTV
+399 VANTEV
-405 EVPEAMVKN
+405 EVPEAMVKH
-414 EIENQLMELNYQLQ
+414 EIDNQLMELNYQLQ
-428 YQGFGMEQ
+428 YKGFGMEQ

-443 TMEEFKAEF
+443 TMDEFKAEF
-452 TTNRR
+452 TASRR
-457 EEAVKNVK
+457 EEALRNVK
-465 TSLVIEAIAKAEGVE
+465 TSLVIEAIAKAENVE

-485 VNAEVEKMAAAYN
+485 VNSEVQKMADAYK

-525 IDLLVDSAKI
+525 IDLLVENAKI

>member
-7 KTEGNKVSFKLTVDN
+7 KQEGTKVSFKLTVDN
-22 DKFESAIVKAYNK
+22 EKFESAIVKAYNK

-53 IIEANYGKGVFYS
+53 VIETHYGKGVFYS
-66 DAIDILFPEVYP
+66 DAIDIVFPEVYP
-78 SAIDELKID
+78 AAIDELKID

-92 SIDIE
+92 SIDVE
-97 EISKDNGLVILVDVE
+97 EISKDNGLVLLVDVE
-112 VKPTFELGE
+112 VKPEFQLGD
-121 YKGVEVEKVEETVNE
+121 YKGVEVEKVDETVNE
-136 DVVTAKLEEMR
+136 DVVNAKLDEMR
-147 EKASRL
+147 EKGSRL
-153 VSVEREIV
+153 VSVEREIA

-201 EQLVGKKVGEE
+201 DQLVGKKAGEE

-254 AADTTEFNTLEELTA
+254 AADTTEFNTLEELRA

-278 GEVAFEGG
+278 
-286 KGENYDL
+286 
-293 VIGSGSFI
+293 
-301 PGFEEQLV
+301 
-309 GKKVGEEVEVNVT
+309 
-322 FPEEYHA
+322 
-329 ENLAGKPV
+329 
-337 VFKVKV
+337 
-343 NDVKVKELPELND
+343 
-356 EFAADTTEFNTL
+356 
-368 EELTADVRAKAE
+368 AK
-380 AEVAE
+380 E

-399 VENTTV
+399 VANTEV
-405 EVPEAMVKN
+405 EVPEAMIKH
-414 EIENQLMELNYQLQ
+414 EIENQMMELNYQLQ

-452 TTNRR
+452 AASRR
-457 EEAVKNVK
+457 EEALRNVK
-465 TSLVIEAIAKAEGVE
+465 TSLVIEAIAKAEDVE
-480 VSEEE
+480 VNEEE
-485 VNAEVEKMAAAYN
+485 VNAEVQKMADAYN
-498 MTVEQVKEA
+498 MTVEQVKGA
-507 LRPNDLKDM
+507 LRATDLKDM

-525 IDLLVDSAKI
+525 IDLLVENAKI